1 MHIPPKAH
9 IHLIAICGTAMA
21 SLAGMLK
28 ERGYYV
34 TGSDQHIYPPMSTF
48 LEGLGV
54 NVQEGFAAS
63 RLDPPPD
70 LVIVGNAVSRG
81 NPEVE
86 MTLNNKIPYL
96 SLPEVL
102 REFFLRNKRPIVVTG
117 THGKTTTTA
126 ITAHLLNQAGLAPSF
141 LVAGLPRN
149 FQHSYQLG
157 KGEFFVI
164 EGDEYDSAFFAKT
177 AKFFH
182 YLPEI
187 LILNNIEF
195 DHADIYDDLNDIKK
209 AFVQLINIVPQNG
222 LLLAGADDPVIS
234 EVTSASFA
242 PVQTFGFGPK
252 AYWRATEIEVSP
264 RGYSFTALQEGKML
278 GRFELPL
285 TGTYNIRNALGA
297 LGAGISV
304 GLTAAQ
310 IQAGFHTFKG
320 IKRRQE
326 CLGSVHDIMLIDDFA
341 HHPTAVE
348 QTLVGLRQAH
358 PNRRLWAVFEP
369 ASATNARALF
379 EDRYLQAFAPADQ
392 VIIGKVPRPE
402 RARQDPPFSAERIV
416 QLLRQQGR
424 WAWHIPATTDIA
436 DHILS
441 SARPGDV
448 VVFMSNSGF
457 GHVQR
462 TLLEALQKKYGT
474 EIA

>member
-28 ERGYYV
+28 ERGYFIS
-34 TGSDQHIYPPMSTF
+34 GSDHHIYPPMSTY
-48 LEGLGV
+48 LEELGID
-54 NVQEGFAAS
+54 VQEGFSAS

-70 LVIVGNAVSRG
+70 LVVVGNAVSRG

-86 MTLNNKIPYL
+86 ITLNKKIPYL

-102 REFFLRNKRPIVVTG
+102 KDLFLRGKRPIVITG

-126 ITAHLLNQAGLAPSF
+126 ITAHLLNQAGLAPSY

-149 FQHSYQLG
+149 FQRSYQLG

-195 DHADIYDDLNDIKK
+195 DHADIYDDLNAIKK
-209 AFVQLINIVPQNG
+209 AFAQLINMVPQNG

-234 EVTSASFA
+234 EVISASFA
-242 PVQTFGFGPK
+242 PVQTFGFGPM
-252 AYWRATEIEVSP
+252 AYWRAAEIEVSP
-264 RGYSFTALQEGKML
+264 RGHSFTALREGKVL

-285 TGTYNIRNALGA
+285 TGKYNIRNALAA
-297 LGAGISV
+297 LGAGIAA
-304 GLTAAQ
+304 GLTTAQ
-310 IQAGFHTFKG
+310 IQSGFHTFKG

-326 CLGSVHDIMLIDDFA
+326 CLGKINDIILIDDFA

-348 QTLVGLRQAH
+348 QTLLGLRQAH
-358 PNRRLWAVFEP
+358 PNRRMWAVFEP

-379 EDRYLQAFAPADQ
+379 EDRYLRAFAPADQ

-402 RARQDPPFSAERIV
+402 RARQDQPFSPARIV
-416 QLLRQQGR
+416 QLLRQHDR
-424 WAWHIPATTDIA
+424 RAWHIPTATDIVG
-436 DHILS
+436 HILS
-441 SARPGDV
+441 SAQSGDI

-462 TLLEALQKKYGT
+462 TLLEALQEKYGT
-474 EIA
+474 